1 MLGRTD
7 TEPLFRDCL
16 FVLHSGVTDSG
27 RFDREMCRQLIYD
40 ICGIEPCLLN
50 SQPQVL
56 STPRKVDIE
65 RFTNVK
71 ICSRVLDDCS
81 TQCFAMHSGKRYGIQ

>member
-16 FVLHSGVTDSG
+16 FVLHSRVTDSG
-27 RFDREMCRQLIYD
+27 RFDREIRRQLIYD

-56 STPRKVDIE
+56 TVPRKVDIE

-81 TQCFAMHSGKRYGIQ
+81 TQCFAVHSGKRYGIQ